1 MSDTDSSIQY
11 SISADPSQFK
21 AGSDIV
27 VQSIDDM
34 SARIQGAAQS
44 MTAKLTSSWAAAT
57 KSVEG
62 NAKEM
67 TDVVKSSFDR
77 FEMGIG
83 SANKAFRSLTGTLA
97 GITAVVAG
105 GAAFEKVIGASSA
118 WAGESKK
125 LSVALGVTTERASV
139 MLVAMAHLGLDSD
152 VVTSATAKMSKQ
164 IFSNADAFKTLG
176 VAVKDGSGQYRPSLE
191 IMGEVNSKLKA
202 IKNPIEQNIAGMQ
215 VYGKSWTEVR
225 GVIKLTSSSIK
236 EAEQRTKDLGLVV
249 GDEAVEQAKKYKEA
263 NNDLKLVLKSLE
275 IQMGNAVMPAF
286 LRMGSWLSSIGP
298 LAGKLTSD
306 AMQTLGNVL
315 ATVADLVGELWKVGQ
330 MVFSNLGE
338 IIAACFGGEPLDAM
352 TFFANCLKTIEML
365 FVGFK
370 ISIQSAIEVA
380 IGLIEGLAVNLVT
393 LADVA
398 WKALRLDFSG
408 AKAAWVAGTSQ
419 VRDIAQKHMENL
431 INIASEGKDKL
442 DEIAMRQAKTSAPIK
457 DKDQEKGPQYDF
469 KDPDKDAKVKS
480 RMAEWEEKLA
490 LDKQGFEQ
498 EQQAAGTAH
507 EFSKAQERDYWK
519 SLLEQQT
526 MTKEERIS
534 VDRRYLA
541 LEHDLRKEAFDADI
555 AGQKANLE
563 HYKHNFTERIAIA
576 NTIYNETVARYG
588 AESKEAIA
596 ALGEVNK
603 EERASAEQTL
613 ALNRAIAD
621 AKRNNALADID
632 YAQKEAEAM
641 VSNHEMTTAQLLEQ
655 ESSFENRR
663 FQIKMAAMR
672 ETAQLLKG
680 SDSDP
685 LAVLKNQNEI
695 EDLERQH
702 QAKLQDIRNKSIQEQ
717 NREWQSFQ
725 NSTRSTFEN
734 NLAGMLSGTTTWQKS
749 LANVWNSILQGF
761 TQFISKKVV
770 SWALGEQAQTTATVA
785 GNAER
790 TTSDWL
796 AAAQSVAANAWSA
809 IKNIAM
815 KAWEVAA
822 SVYSSL
828 AAIPVVGPFIAPAA
842 AVAATGVVL
851 GFAGHIASAAGGF
864 DIPAGVNPVTQLHEK
879 EMVLPAKHADVIRGL
894 ADGGSLGGGHIINY
908 HDNSGMLSKETLR
921 RNAKIIADVLKD
933 HARKQ

>member
-1 MSDTDSSIQY
+1 MSDTDSSIEY

-27 VQSIDDM
+27 VQSIDEM
-34 SARIQGAAQS
+34 SERVQNAAKT
-44 MTAKLTSSWAAAT
+44 MTDRLTGSWATAT
-57 KSVEG
+57 KSMEG
-62 NAKEM
+62 QAKQM
-67 TDVVKSSFDR
+67 TDVIKGSFDR
-77 FEMGIG
+77 IEMGIG
-83 SANKAFRSLTGTLA
+83 AANKAFRSVTSTLA
-97 GITAVVAG
+97 GITAVIAG
-105 GAAFEKVIGASSA
+105 GAAFDKVIGASSA
-118 WAGESKK
+118 WTGESKK
-125 LSVALGVTTERASV
+125 LSVTLGVTTERASV
-139 MLVAMAHLGLDSD
+139 MLVAMRRLGLDSD
-152 VVTSATAKMSKQ
+152 VVTSAAAKMSKQ

-176 VAVKDGSGQYRPSLE
+176 VAVKDGSGQYRPTME
-191 IMGEVNSKLKA
+191 IMGEVNDKLRA

-215 VYGKSWTEVR
+215 IYGKSWTEVR
-225 GVIKLTSSSIK
+225 GIMKLTSAAMK
-236 EAEQRTKDLGLVV
+236 AAEQRAKDLGLIV

-263 NNDLKLVLKSLE
+263 NNDLKLVLESLE
-275 IQMGNAVMPAF
+275 IQMGNALMPAF
-286 LRMGSWLSSIGP
+286 LRMGSWLSSVGP
-298 LAGKLTSD
+298 TLGKLMAD

-315 ATVADLVGELWKVGQ
+315 ETVASTISELWKVGF
-330 MVFSNLGE
+330 MAFSGLRE
-338 IIAACFGGEPLDAM
+338 IVIACFGGEPLDSM
-352 TFFANCLKTIEML
+352 TFFGNCLKVIEIL
-365 FVGFK
+365 FVVFK
-370 ISIQSAIEVA
+370 ASVQIAIEIIVNN
-380 IGLIEGLAVNLVT
+380 IEILTVRLIS
-393 LADVA
+393 LADTA
-398 WKALRLDFSG
+398 KHAFMLDFSG
-408 AKAAWVAGTSQ
+408 AKAAWRNGSQ
-419 VRDIAQKHMENL
+419 AIEDIIENHQKNIL
-431 INIASEGKDKL
+431 KIASDGKDKL

-480 RMAEWEEKLA
+480 RLAEWEEKLA